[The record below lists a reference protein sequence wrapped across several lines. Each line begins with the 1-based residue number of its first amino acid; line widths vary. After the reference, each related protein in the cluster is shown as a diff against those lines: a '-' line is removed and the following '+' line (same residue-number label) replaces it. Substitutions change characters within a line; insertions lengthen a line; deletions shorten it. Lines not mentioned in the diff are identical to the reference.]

1 VKSTA
6 GFAAIGWGAA
16 GGDTPVVADFDGD
29 GKADIA
35 VVRAL
40 SGQWFILGSLGGA
53 TVDTFGYGDSRV
65 PGDFDGVG
73 RAEMAIWRAA
83 SGSWLIHP

>member
-1 VKSTA
+1 
-6 GFAAIGWGAA
+6 
-16 GGDTPVVADFDGD
+16 VADFDGD

-35 VVRAL
+35 VARAL
-40 SGQWFILGSLGGA
+40 SGQWFIKGSLGGV
-53 TVDTFGYGDSRV
+53 TIETFGCGDYRV

-73 RAEMAIWRAA
+73 RAEMAIWRSA